1 MGLRIS
7 GMARGSNM
15 AWFEA
20 SRQRLLKGSGKILV
34 FFEDH
39 NETRRFR
46 TILRLLLTEL
56 EIRRSIIC
64 LSKRQNHRHVFVF
77 LLMHGEQRARVLLL
91 LYSFKLPCVD
101 LCWGRFYSW
110 IWICLNLRKRKLLLT
125 YRAIAL
131 PLVLCHK
138 LALKI
143 SDLKSRVFGVNF
155 PFHSTTLF
163 LFLSSYYCDF
173 KVNWGL
179 KIEPQRAQ
187 FLI

>member
-1 MGLRIS
+1 MNTGLRLS
-7 GMARGSNM
+7 EMARGSNM

-20 SRQRLLKGSGKILV
+20 FTSEAFKRFRQNPGV
-34 FFEDH
+34 FWRPQW
-39 NETRRFR
+39 TRRFR

-77 LLMHGEQRARVLLL
+77 LLMHGEQRARILLL
-91 LYSFKLPCVD
+91 PYSFKLPCVD

-131 PLVLCHK
+131 PLCFVSQTGVENSVVIL
-138 LALKI
+138 
-143 SDLKSRVFGVNF
+143 SRGFSV
-155 PFHSTTLF
+155 
-163 LFLSSYYCDF
+163 
-173 KVNWGL
+173 
-179 KIEPQRAQ
+179 
-187 FLI
+187 